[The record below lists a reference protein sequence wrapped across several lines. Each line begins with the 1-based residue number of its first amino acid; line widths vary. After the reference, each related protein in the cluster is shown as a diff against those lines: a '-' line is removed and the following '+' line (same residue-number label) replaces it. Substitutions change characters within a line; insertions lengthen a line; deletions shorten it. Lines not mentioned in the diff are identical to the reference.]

1 MGGFLF
7 YANNPRTSSMQ
18 TTLVPGNHR
27 LFYPRHFSFY
37 PRHFSFYPR
46 HFFFYPRHVHRARQ
60 FHVGDTANLRTP
72 PS

>member
-7 YANNPRTSSMQ
+7 YANNPCTGSMQ
-18 TTLVPGNHR
+18 TTPVPGNHR
-27 LFYPRHFSFY
+27 LFYPRHFS
-37 PRHFSFYPR
+37 
-46 HFFFYPRHVHRARQ
+46 FYPRHVHRARQ